1 MKVSVIIPTYNRA
14 ELVQEAIESVLRQS
28 FEDYEII
35 VIDDGSTDGTGE
47 ALKGFASR
55 IRYIGQDNRGLGAA
69 RNRALELAQGEYIA
83 LLDSDDLWPPHKL
96 ALEVSILDQYPEVAF
111 VFGDFFIQTMDG
123 RSFRNGLHNWFA
135 TKPDWKEIF
144 PTWVEFDI
152 NAALGGQQTGR
163 SPVVIY
169 FGDVYHTSLF
179 GPRVSPCAAMFRK
192 SAIDDGL
199 RFREDDPFC
208 GDWEFFARLSHRFGA
223 AFIDAEMAITRSH
236 EDAVRLT
243 HSDLRSQLEKRAE
256 MIDRIW
262 IADTEFYSQYKSD
275 VDEVAGRL
283 WGTLMKLYLKV
294 GRREQARFA
303 AQRMRGF
310 LGAIPGIQ
318 WKFFLILAYIPGSQH
333 LIEAF
338 QWARARLAPEKSQ

>member
-14 ELVQEAIESVLRQS
+14 VLVQEAIESVLGQT
-28 FEDYEII
+28 FDDYEII
-35 VIDDGSTDGTGE
+35 LIDDGSTDGTRE
-47 ALKGFASR
+47 ALDRFASNICY
-55 IRYIGQDNRGLGAA
+55 IRQENRGLSAA
-69 RNRALELAQGEYIA
+69 RNRALELAKGEYIA
-83 LLDSDDLWPPHKL
+83 LLDSDDFWPPHKL
-96 ALEVSILDQYPEVAF
+96 ALEVSILDRYRDVGF
-111 VFGDFFIQTMDG
+111 VFGDFYITTIDG
-123 RSFRNGLHNWFA
+123 ENRPNGLYNWFA
-135 TKPDWKEIF
+135 TRPEWREIF
-144 PTWVEFDI
+144 SSWTEIDVSAEPGMQLSGLKSV
-152 NAALGGQQTGR
+152 AA
-163 SPVVIY
+163 Y
-169 FGDVYHTSLF
+169 FGDIYHTSLF

-192 SAIDDGL
+192 SAIGNWL
-199 RFREDDPFC
+199 RFREDDQFC
-208 GDWEFFARLSHRFGA
+208 GDWEFFARLSHKSGA
-223 AFIDAEMAITRSH
+223 AFIAAETAFTRSH

-243 HSDLRSQLEKRAE
+243 HSDLRPQLEKRVE

-294 GRREQARFA
+294 GRRERARFA

-338 QWARARLAPEKSQ
+338 QWARARLAPGKSQ